1 MSDMPSDSNGEND
14 QTAILQQRAD
24 RLERE
29 VAELRQESQSKLIH
43 AELKAEAVRAGMID
57 LDGLKLL
64 DASELNLDKDG
75 NVVGGS
81 AVMDRF
87 KRIKPWLFGGGSS
100 SMPVAPP
107 PAQPARSKLATEM
120 TEAEYKAAR
129 ATIIKQKN

>member
-1 MSDMPSDSNGEND
+1 MSDMPSDSNGEID
-14 QTAILQQRAD
+14 QTAVLQQRAD

-29 VAELRQESQSKLIH
+29 VAEIRQESEAKLIR
-43 AELKAEAVRAGMID
+43 AELKTEAVRAGMID
-57 LDGLKLL
+57 LDGLKLI
-64 DASELNLDKDG
+64 DASELSLDKDG

-81 AVMDRF
+81 TIMERF

-100 SMPVAPP
+100 SMPVVPP

-129 ATIIKQKN
+129 ATIIKQRN